1 MDAIKVIL
9 GPVISEKSMAEAS
22 NGRYTFKISK
32 EAGKYDIKKAVEE
45 KFKVNVLKITTTVV
59 KGRRGRTGTRRIEV
73 SQTPFKKALITV
85 KTGQKIALFDQ
96 GAKE

>member
-85 KTGQKIALFDQ
+85 KAGQKIALFDQ

>member
-9 GPVISEKSMAEAS
+9 GPVISEKSMTEAS
-22 NGRYTFKISK
+22 NGKYTFKISK

-73 SQTPFKKALITV
+73 SQTPFKKALVTV
-85 KTGQKIALFDQ
+85 KTGQKITLFDQ
-96 GAKE
+96 GAQK